1 MRIFITSLTVF
12 CFLLVE
18 ASGQVLQSA
27 GKAKPVSQRPETTQA
42 DPSVYKTKLP
52 PDFTVIRAKLP
63 FTLAEQ
69 EYVVRQ
75 VPIQGTPYVK
85 YLFDG
90 DIVVGDN
97 MPKGMT
103 HASNNTDHLWR
114 GDIPVF
120 FHKTV
125 QDSGMCEVINA
136 AIKEI
141 ETKSKVRFVV
151 YSGEKDYIQVRI
163 GDPGGFFGGSSPVG
177 RIGGMQELILS
188 RGVRSNLVIHE
199 LLHALGIWH
208 EQSRPDRDQF
218 VKINFENI
226 SDDAKF
232 NFNKVP
238 GTMIGGYNYE
248 SVMHYFS
255 TAFSKNRKPTI
266 ECISNGRTVPCPS
279 RMGSLEFT
287 FGDINGV
294 NTLYRDVTFRGNVVM
309 RSSSESTNYKVRL
322 ISDEKYV
329 RFPKGVPAEVLAS
342 VRYRIPKFESSR
354 LNFCSMQS
362 EYVRGEQYFEIEPVL
377 IKAWIDSSSMNFP
390 SLYLIVNLPARTEN
404 IEVVQ
409 IVLKESPVPGSLNKD
424 KPQGKDKRF
433 RAWVE
438 RGQSDLYYLRGAWF
452 DYGAIPANVLK
463 NGIEITTPVSDGP
476 LNPDVKKGPVF
487 NQPVKRS
494 TTISGTVTKQK
505 QN

>member
-1 MRIFITSLTVF
+1 MKTFITSLIVF
-12 CFLLVE
+12 CLLIVG
-18 ASGQVLQSA
+18 ARAQVLQSA
-27 GKAKPVSQRPETTQA
+27 GKAKPVQQRQETTQA

-52 PDFTVIRAKLP
+52 PDFTVIRTRLP
-63 FTLAEQ
+63 FTFAEQ
-69 EYVVRQ
+69 EYVVRK
-75 VPIQGTPYVK
+75 VPIPGTPYMK

-103 HASNNTDHLWR
+103 HASNNKDHLWR

-125 QDSGMCEVINA
+125 QDSGMCEVINK
-136 AIKEI
+136 AIRDI

-208 EQSRPDRDQF
+208 EQSRTDRDQF
-218 VKINFENI
+218 VKINYENI

-238 GTMIGGYNYE
+238 GTIIGGYNYE

-266 ECISNGRTVPCPS
+266 ECISNGKTVPCPS
-279 RMGSLEFT
+279 GMGSLEFT
-287 FGDINGV
+287 YGDINGV
-294 NTLYRDVTFRGNVVM
+294 NTLYKDVSFKGNLVM
-309 RSSSESTNYKVRL
+309 TSISELSNYQVRL
-322 ISDEKYV
+322 TWNDKFV
-329 RFPKGVPAEVLAS
+329 GFPIGTPAEVLAGIKC
-342 VRYRIPKFESSR
+342 RIPRYESNL
-354 LNFCSMQS
+354 LNFCTMQS
-362 EYVRGEQYFEIEPVL
+362 EFVRGEQYYEIEPNL
-377 IKAWIDSSSMNFP
+377 SKAWLDSSNGNFP
-390 SLYLIVNLPARTEN
+390 SLNMIVSLQARAVN
-404 IEVVQ
+404 VKDVQ
-409 IVLKESPVPGSLNKD
+409 IFLNVPPVPGTLNSN
-424 KPQGKDKRF
+424 KPHGKDYRF
-433 RAWVE
+433 RAWIE
-438 RGQSDLYYLRGAWF
+438 QIDTGHFLLSGTWF
-452 DYGAIPANVLK
+452 DHGVIPPNVLK
-463 NGIEITTPVSDGP
+463 NGVAVKAPVSDGP
-476 LNPDVKKGPVF
+476 ILKDSKYGPVL
-487 NQPVKRS
+487 NQPVKKNP
-494 TTISGTVTKQK
+494 TTSGTVIKQK
-505 QN
+505 Q